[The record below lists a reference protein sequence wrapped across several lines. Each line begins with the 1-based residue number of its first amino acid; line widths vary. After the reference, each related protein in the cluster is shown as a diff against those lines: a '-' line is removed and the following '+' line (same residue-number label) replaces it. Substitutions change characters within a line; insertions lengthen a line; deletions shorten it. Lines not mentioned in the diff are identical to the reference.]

1 MKIDPKYKDANKN
14 EKAIA
19 MLPELITFLGNVSKE
34 DSISLNDSDSAKS
47 LTKLADQAEKL
58 KFMMGYGY

>member
-14 EKAIA
+14 EKAIT

-34 DSISLNDSDSAKS
+34 DNISLNDSDAAKS

>member
-1 MKIDPKYKDANKN
+1 MKIDSKYKDANKN

-34 DSISLNDSDSAKS
+34 DNISLNDSDAAKS

-58 KFMMGYGY
+58 KFTMGYGY

>member
-19 MLPELITFLGNVSKE
+19 MLPELITFLGNVSKK
-34 DSISLNDSDSAKS
+34 DNISLNDSDAAKA
-47 LTKLADQAEKL
+47 LTKLADEAEKL
-58 KFMMGYGY
+58 KFLVGYGY

>member
-1 MKIDPKYKDANKN
+1 MKIDPKYKDANENK
-14 EKAIA
+14 KAIA

-34 DSISLNDSDSAKS
+34 DNISLNDSDAAKS

>member
-1 MKIDPKYKDANKN
+1 MKIDSKYKDANKN

-34 DSISLNDSDSAKS
+34 DNISLNDSDAAKS

>member
-14 EKAIA
+14 KKAIK
-19 MLPELITFLGNVSKE
+19 MLPELITFLGNVSKK
-34 DSISLNDSDSAKS
+34 DNLSLNDSDAAKS